1 MEEVLADL
9 GSLLRDA
16 PTVEF
21 YGLFGHIADGN
32 IHVEFIGP
40 AADDVE
46 VDHQVLEVISRY
58 SGSIS
63 AEHGVGRMKVDSLH
77 LTRSAAE
84 IAAMKAIK
92 DALDPAGLLNQGILF
107 PTA

>member
-1 MEEVLADL
+1 
-9 GSLLRDA
+9 
-16 PTVEF
+16 
-21 YGLFGHIADGN
+21 
-32 IHVEFIGP
+32 
-40 AADDVE
+40 
-46 VDHQVLEVISRY
+46 
-58 SGSIS
+58 
-63 AEHGVGRMKVDSLH
+63 MKVDSLQ